1 MGNTH
6 SDLVDAF
13 DYICG
18 EGKGIA
24 YKQINDIQQK
34 LKQTKLLHT
43 SMTYTDKI
51 TELTQKVPTSI
62 VDFEQER
69 TPART
74 PTQAT
79 SNFITNIQQGNWAEE
94 LIFTAINDASQ
105 NYVAVRYGKS
115 DDLIAGDSGFKKF
128 FKEFQEEL
136 DTIGKRP
143 DLLLFKKSDFEH
155 TLGYDISKL
164 PHSSITEYVKKAV
177 AGLEIR
183 SSAFLIEQY
192 EKFMSERIEKNAKIA
207 LEIRDNILNN
217 YSDLLDSPNRKPYLE
232 YLRNLE
238 NLFQSSIPRVPSWRS
253 SPRLVELC
261 QLFRKLKN
269 AVKENQ
275 KRDFLSVT
283 VKNEDLQVVYKW
295 IESFNVP
302 HFYFQVFFDKV
313 YGISYEDILK
323 IISNPDKEDIEFYT
337 EKNKKNQDKSTIH
350 IKSKSGLLLANK
362 IDEPAHSSVR
372 REMARGG
379 LLFYVTFKGGQAY
392 LNVDNLVKI
401 LGINQTDF

>member
-1 MGNTH
+1 
-6 SDLVDAF
+6 
-13 DYICG
+13 
-18 EGKGIA
+18 
-24 YKQINDIQQK
+24 
-34 LKQTKLLHT
+34 
-43 SMTYTDKI
+43 MTYVDKI
-51 TELTQKVPTSI
+51 TKLTESVPASI

-94 LIFTAINDASQ
+94 LIFTAINKASE

-115 DDLIAGDSGFKKF
+115 DDLIAGDPGFKKF
-128 FKEFQEEL
+128 FKQFQEEL

-143 DLLLFKKSDFEH
+143 DLLLFKKTDFDYE
-155 TLGYDISKL
+155 LGYDISKL
-164 PHSSITEYVKKAV
+164 PHDSITDYVKKSV

-192 EKFMSERIEKNAKIA
+192 ENFMSNRIQKNTKNA
-207 LEIRDNILNN
+207 LSVRDNIIEN
-217 YSDLLDSPNRKPYLE
+217 YSDLLNHPKRISYLE
-232 YLRNLE
+232 YLKNLE

-253 SPRLVELC
+253 SDRLVELS
-261 QLFRKLKN
+261 QLFRKLKDS
-269 AVKENQ
+269 VKENQ

-283 VKNEDLQVVYKW
+283 VKNEDLQVVYRW
-295 IESFNVP
+295 IETFDIP

-313 YGISYEDILK
+313 YGISYENILK
-323 IISNPDKEDIEFYT
+323 IISDTDKEDIEFYT

-362 IDEPAHSSVR
+362 IDEPIHSSVR
-372 REMARGG
+372 REMSRGG

-392 LNVDNLVKI
+392 LNVDNLVEL
-401 LGINQTDF
+401 LGIEKKDF